1 MKSYYIVSAQG
12 KQIGPIPFNQLKNYG
27 ITPKTLVWCEG
38 MPNWMEAERFPE
50 LQGTFVETPPQVP
63 PIQEIPNLRNNQAV
77 PQKPDTYLV
86 WAILSTILCCLPFG
100 VVSIVYAAKVDSLYF
115 AERYVEANEAS
126 NKAKN
131 WAIASIC
138 TSLGIWLLYIIVI
151 AIAGLSDSYSS
162 W

>member
-12 KQIGPIPFNQLKNYG
+12 KQIGPIPFNQLKNYS

-100 VVSIVYAAKVDSLYF
+100 VVSIVYAAKVDSLYY
-115 AERYVEANEAS
+115 AEHYVEANEAS

-138 TSLGIWLLYIIVI
+138 TSLGLWLLYIIII
-151 AIAGLSDSYSS
+151 AIGSASHSYTG

>member
-27 ITPKTLVWCEG
+27 ITHKTLVWCEG
-38 MPNWMEAERFPE
+38 MPNWMEAERLPE
-50 LQGTFVETPPQVP
+50 LYEIIANIPAQAPPVP
-63 PIQEIPNLRNNQAV
+63 EYANLRNNQAV